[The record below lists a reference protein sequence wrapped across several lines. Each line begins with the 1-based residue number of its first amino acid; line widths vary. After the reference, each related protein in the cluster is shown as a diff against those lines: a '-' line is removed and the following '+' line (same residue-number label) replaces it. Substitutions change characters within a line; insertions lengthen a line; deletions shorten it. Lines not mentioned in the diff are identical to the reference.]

1 MTQNTNN
8 FSDAAGR
15 YALSLFEIS
24 NEENILA
31 EVEQNIKFIDQALNE
46 SEDFNKFV
54 TNPTLSKND
63 RLIVV
68 EELGKRNNFNIYFIN
83 FLKILIEKHRIFFLD
98 KIIKDFKKILCNFR
112 NELNAT
118 VSMPTKM
125 SETQIKEIEIMLNSI
140 LKKQINLDFKYD
152 SSLISGVKLQI
163 GSLMI
168 EDSAKAKF
176 KKILNNL

>member
-98 KIIKDFKKILCNFR
+98 KINM
-112 NELNAT
+112 T
-118 VSMPTKM
+118 P
-125 SETQIKEIEIMLNSI
+125 
-140 LKKQINLDFKYD
+140 
-152 SSLISGVKLQI
+152 
-163 GSLMI
+163 
-168 EDSAKAKF
+168 
-176 KKILNNL
+176 